1 MNIIL
6 IITFI
11 INWVF
16 VLSFNELDNLNEI
29 INELKDYKII
39 IERINKLEDFEIIVE
54 RINKL

>member
-16 VLSFNELDNLNEI
+16 VLSFNEFDNLNEI
-29 INELKDYKII
+29 VNELKDYKII
-39 IERINKLEDFEIIVE
+39 IERINKLEDFEIIVD